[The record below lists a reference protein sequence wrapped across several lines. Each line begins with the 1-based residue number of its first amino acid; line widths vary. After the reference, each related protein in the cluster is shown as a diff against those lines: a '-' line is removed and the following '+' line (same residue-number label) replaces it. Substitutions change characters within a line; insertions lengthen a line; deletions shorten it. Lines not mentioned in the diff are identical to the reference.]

1 MEADHARREIDLQ
14 REREEDDQ
22 RFTSSLAALA
32 FSLFLI
38 VVSLYIIGQLAAE
51 SKLEDCV
58 MQGRANCVS
67 VNLTAGR

>member
-1 MEADHARREIDLQ
+1 MEADHARREIELQ
-14 REREEDDQ
+14 RERAEDDR

-38 VVSLYIIGQLAAE
+38 VVSLYILDHLAAQ

-58 MQGRANCVS
+58 LQGRANCVT
-67 VNLTAGR
+67 VDLTVDR

>member
-1 MEADHARREIDLQ
+1 MKADHAPREIELQ
-14 REREEDDQ
+14 RERKEDDR
-22 RFTSSLAALA
+22 RFTASLAALA

-38 VVSLYIIGQLAAE
+38 VVSLYVIEQLAAE

-67 VNLTAGR
+67 VDLTVDR